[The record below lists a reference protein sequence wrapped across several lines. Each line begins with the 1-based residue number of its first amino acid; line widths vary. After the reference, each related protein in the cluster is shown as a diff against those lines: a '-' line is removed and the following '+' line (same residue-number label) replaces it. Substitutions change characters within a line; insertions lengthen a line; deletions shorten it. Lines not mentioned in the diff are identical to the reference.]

1 MTNLLRVRTAMLDV
15 AYETSGPEDAV
26 PVVLLHG
33 FPYDPRAF
41 DDVVALL
48 NQAGL
53 RSIVPYLRGYGAT
66 RFLSPDTPRSGEQA
80 ALGQDLLELLDAL
93 KIQRA
98 ILAGFDWGGRMAC
111 IVSALW
117 PERVLGLVSCTGYNI
132 QDIARSQMPAEP
144 AQELRFWYQYYFH
157 TERGRNGLSENRG
170 EFCKLLW
177 KLWSPGWAFDDATF
191 ERTARSFANEDFVD
205 VVIQSYRHR
214 MQNAPGDPR
223 YAGIEARL
231 AEQPKVSVPAINIH
245 GAIDGVNPVQN
256 SEQHGKHFGS
266 QYQRRV
272 FEGVGHNPPQEDP
285 KGFAD
290 AILDVRKMAG
300 S

>member
-1 MTNLLRVRTAMLDV
+1 LTNLVHVRTAILDV
-15 AYETSGPEDAV
+15 TCEASGPENAV

-41 DDVVALL
+41 DDVVVRL

-53 RSIVPYLRGYGAT
+53 RTLVPYLRGYGAT
-66 RFLSPDTPRSGEQA
+66 RFLSRDTPRSGEQA

-93 KIQRA
+93 NIERA
-98 ILAGFDWGGRMAC
+98 ILAGFDWGGRAAC

-132 QDIARSQMPAEP
+132 QDIARSRKPADP
-144 AQELRFWYQYYFH
+144 AQELRLWYQYYFQ
-157 TERGRNGLSENRG
+157 TERGRNGLTENRG
-170 EFCKLLW
+170 EICKLLW
-177 KLWSPGWAFDDATF
+177 KLWSPGFVFDDATF
-191 ERTARSFANEDFVD
+191 DRTAASFANEDFVD
-205 VVIQSYRHR
+205 VVIHSYRHR
-214 MQNAPGDPR
+214 LQNASGDPR

-231 AEQPKVSVPAINIH
+231 AAQPKISVPTINIH
-245 GAIDGVNPVQN
+245 GAVDGVNPVRS
-256 SEQHGKHFGS
+256 SEGHAKYFGP
-266 QYQRRV
+266 QYQRRA

-285 KGFAD
+285 KSFAE